1 MNTFRKM
8 VLLSTDDYNKY
19 RNLMYTSQ
27 VTPSIN
33 PMQKEMEGIKE
44 KYGDNLPEDQRN
56 KLESE
61 IIQKYSDKIDITSP
75 SPKVD
80 GSKLEWIK
88 TSLED
93 FSKTNKTRA
102 NQLYNLLSMR
112 LSDRWNEN
120 GELLTVDGEPIKGS
134 NILDLVNYV
143 TSSNKA
149 KNAPYGFND
158 FKQLLSEANV
168 PSYVFSKR
176 GMVNINKQDS
186 IPNLHKLVNSDDDEH
201 VWTSLK

>member
-134 NILDLVNYV
+134 NILDLINYV

-176 GMVNINKQDS
+176 GMESINKQDD
-186 IPNLHKLVNSDDDEH
+186 IPNLHKLFKSDVDDH